1 MTGQQRWHVLGFYI
15 NPSYAL
21 TIEYITVAIGTRTY
35 GDGLL
40 VDVDLNA
47 NLAGLEGTPR
57 DEVIADK
64 LAAADIVDM
73 GLHFLPRRKPW
84 LQDRCTW
91 IMRKNRRYFWSQTD
105 YILVMY
111 SRLFQDVAVWDPQHN
126 LDHYMVLGFIRGEPE
141 KELTKYLCKA

>member
-1 MTGQQRWHVLGFYI
+1 MVTEAPSAHRGGVAIFYLEAEHFVIKDLCLHGPNVISFQLVTGRRRWHVGGFYI
-15 NPSYAL
+15 NPSDAL
-21 TIEYITVAIGTRTY
+21 TIEYITVAIGNRTY

-91 IMRKNRRYFWSQTD
+91 IMRRD
-105 YILVMY
+105 GI
-111 SRLFQDVAVWDPQHN
+111 
-126 LDHYMVLGFIRGEPE
+126 
-141 KELTKYLCKA
+141 